1 MLVRNKEKFL
11 KYIFIYRHIHF
22 IKYETN
28 LNDKELIK
36 IIEILNIK
44 NRYKRI
50 YSTILNIANYIDDY
64 YKDCDTCNFKHNK
77 CICHRK
83 LNRKYINGCCRIC
96 LYQSNTGCTTKN
108 VACKL
113 YLCSNAKLSK
123 KKLELKDIYLTKLL
137 NPYQRYVLKN
147 DYFTKIE
154 DLATDLYVGPICLI
168 IKTIIRYI
176 YFFIKRRQNENI
188 CNGEK

>member
-1 MLVRNKEKFL
+1 MLVKNKEKFF
-11 KYIFIYRHIHF
+11 KYLFIYRHIHF
-22 IKYETN
+22 INYKTN
-28 LNDKELIK
+28 IKDKELVK
-36 IIEILNIK
+36 VIEILNIK

-50 YSTILNIANYIDDY
+50 YMTISSIADYIDNY
-64 YKDCDTCNFKHNK
+64 YKECNTCDFKNNI

-83 LNRKYINGCCRIC
+83 MNKKYINGCCRIC

-113 YLCSNAKLSK
+113 YLCSNI
-123 KKLELKDIYLTKLL
+123 ELRKERLKFNNIYLIKLL

-154 DLATDLYVGPICLI
+154 DVATDLYVGPTCLI
-168 IKTIIRYI
+168 IKTITRYI
-176 YFFIKRRQNENI
+176 YFFIKRRKNETI
-188 CNGEK
+188 CNRK

>member
-1 MLVRNKEKFL
+1 MLVRSKEKFL
-11 KYIFIYRHIHF
+11 KYIFIYRNIHF

-28 LNDKELIK
+28 IEDKELNK
-36 IIEILNIK
+36 VIEILNIK

-50 YSTILNIANYIDDY
+50 YSTIISIADYIDNY
-64 YKDCDTCNFKHNK
+64 YKDCDTCNFKNNK

-83 LNRKYINGCCRIC
+83 LNRDYINGCCRIC
-96 LYQSNTGCTTKN
+96 IYQSNTGCTTKN

-113 YLCSNAKLSK
+113 YLCSNVKLSK
-123 KKLELKDIYLTKLL
+123 EKLEFKNIYLTKLL
-137 NPYQRYVLKN
+137 SPYQRYVLRN

-154 DLATDLYVGPICLI
+154 NVSTDLYVGPICLI

-188 CNGEK
+188 CNRKQ